1 MTETCILVVDD
12 EPEIRRLVKEILED
26 EQYQVVTAENATSA
40 REAYANERLDLVL
53 LDIWMPDTDGISLLK
68 EWSRSGTPDVP
79 VVMMSGH
86 GTVDTAVEAT
96 RLGASDFIEKPLSM
110 GKLLVTV
117 ERALQR
123 AQPPAPDTAAARG
136 AAPVSIPVGKSAAMQ
151 RLRDDIERVAATES
165 CVLITGEPGS
175 GKSIAALYLHYK
187 SARSRQPIVEISF
200 AAIPAEEVP
209 IQLFGHR
216 RGNRVFPGHFEQ
228 ARGGTLV
235 LDDIADLDPA
245 VQPQL
250 LRALEERR
258 FERVGSDES
267 FELDVRVIATSS
279 HDLQTAVSAGRLRD
293 DVYYYLNVVPILIP
307 PLREHPEDVPELINF
322 YCDWMVEHEQLPY
335 RKFSTS
341 AMNQLRNY
349 TWPGNTQELK
359 NMVERLLILN
369 RGVEI
374 SADEVERALFSQ
386 PAMSETLPEAA
397 FMLPLRA
404 ARDQFEKAYLE
415 YHLKR
420 TNGNV
425 SELATVADMERTHL
439 YRKLKSLGVNPK
451 SVRTK

>member
-1 MTETCILVVDD
+1 MTGECILVVDD

-26 EQYQVVTAENATSA
+26 EQYQVVTAEDATTA
-40 REAYANERLDLVL
+40 REAYATERLDLVL

-68 EWSRSGTPDVP
+68 EWSRSGTLDVP

-96 RLGASDFIEKPLSM
+96 RLGATDFIEKPLSM

-123 AQPPAPDTAAARG
+123 TQQTPQGVQYNAPTVAIPA
-136 AAPVSIPVGKSAAMQ
+136 GKSATMQ
-151 RLRDDIERVAATES
+151 QLRDDLERVAATDS

-175 GKSIAALYLHYK
+175 GKSIAAHYLHCK
-187 SARSRQPIVEISF
+187 SVRSRQPLVEISF
-200 AAIPAEEVP
+200 AAIPVDEVTA
-209 IQLFGHR
+209 QLFGIR
-216 RGNRVFPGHFEQ
+216 KGNRVFPGQLEQ

-235 LDDIADLDPA
+235 LDEIASLDPA
-245 VQPQL
+245 LQPRL

-267 FELDVRVIATSS
+267 LELDIRVVATSS
-279 HDLQTAVSAGRLRD
+279 HDLKVAVNDGRLRED
-293 DVYYYLNVVPILIP
+293 LYYFLNVVPIVIL
-307 PLREHPEDVPELINF
+307 PLREHHEDVPELVNF
-322 YCDWMVEHEQLPY
+322 FCDWMVEHEQLPY

-341 AMNQLRNY
+341 AMNELRNY
-349 TWPGNTQELK
+349 SWPGNIQELK

-374 SADEVERALFSQ
+374 SAAEVEQALVSQ
-386 PAMSETLPEAA
+386 PATDDKLPEAA

-425 SELATVADMERTHL
+425 SELAAVADMERTHL
-439 YRKLKSLGVNPK
+439 YRKLKNLGVNPK

>member
-1 MTETCILVVDD
+1 MTGECILVVDD

-26 EQYQVVTAENATSA
+26 EQYEVVTAEDATTA

-96 RLGASDFIEKPLSM
+96 RLGATDFIEKPLSM
-110 GKLLVTV
+110 GKLLVTL

-123 AQPPAPDTAAARG
+123 MQQTPQGTQRSAPTVAIPA
-136 AAPVSIPVGKSAAMQ
+136 GKSAVMQ
-151 RLRDDIERVAATES
+151 QLRDDLERVAATDS

-175 GKSIAALYLHYK
+175 GKSIAARYLHYK
-187 SARSRQPIVEISF
+187 SVRSRQPLVEISF
-200 AAIPAEEVP
+200 AAIPVDEVTA
-209 IQLFGHR
+209 QLFGIR
-216 RGNRVFPGHFEQ
+216 KGNRVFPGQLEQ

-235 LDDIADLDPA
+235 LDEIADLDSA
-245 VQPQL
+245 LQPRL
-250 LRALEERR
+250 LRALEETR

-267 FELDVRVIATSS
+267 LELDVRVVATSS
-279 HDLQTAVSAGRLRD
+279 HDLQVAVNDGRLRED
-293 DVYYYLNVVPILIP
+293 LYYFLNVVPIVIP
-307 PLREHPEDVPELINF
+307 PLRDHHEDVPELVNF

-341 AMNQLRNY
+341 AMNELRNY
-349 TWPGNTQELK
+349 SWPGNIQELK

-374 SADEVERALFSQ
+374 SAAEVEQALVSQ
-386 PAMSETLPEAA
+386 PATSQTLPEAA

-425 SELATVADMERTHL
+425 SELAAVADMERTHL

>member
-1 MTETCILVVDD
+1 MTGGCILVVDD

-26 EQYQVVTAENATSA
+26 EQYQVVTAEDATTA
-40 REAYANERLDLVL
+40 REAYATERLDLVL

-96 RLGASDFIEKPLSM
+96 RLGATDFIEKPLSM

-123 AQPPAPDTAAARG
+123 TQQTPQGVQYNAPTVAIPA
-136 AAPVSIPVGKSAAMQ
+136 GKSATMQ
-151 RLRDDIERVAATES
+151 QLRDDLERVAATDS

-175 GKSIAALYLHYK
+175 GKSIAAHYLHYK
-187 SARSRQPIVEISF
+187 SVRSRQPLVEISF
-200 AAIPAEEVP
+200 AAIPVDEVTA
-209 IQLFGHR
+209 QLFGIR
-216 RGNRVFPGHFEQ
+216 KGNRVFPGQLEQ

-235 LDDIADLDPA
+235 LDEIASLDPA
-245 VQPQL
+245 LQPRL

-267 FELDVRVIATSS
+267 LELDIRVVATSS
-279 HDLQTAVSAGRLRD
+279 HDLKVAVNDGRLRED
-293 DVYYYLNVVPILIP
+293 LYYFLNVVPIVIL
-307 PLREHPEDVPELINF
+307 PLREHHEDVPELVNF
-322 YCDWMVEHEQLPY
+322 FCDRMVEHEQLPY

-341 AMNQLRNY
+341 AMNELRNY
-349 TWPGNTQELK
+349 SWPGNIQELK

-374 SADEVERALFSQ
+374 SAAEVEQALVSQ
-386 PAMSETLPEAA
+386 PATNETLPEAA

-425 SELATVADMERTHL
+425 SELAAVADMERTHL
-439 YRKLKSLGVNPK
+439 YRKLKNLGVNPK

>member
-1 MTETCILVVDD
+1 MTGECILVVDD

-26 EQYQVVTAENATSA
+26 EQYQVVTAEDATTA

-96 RLGASDFIEKPLSM
+96 RLGATDFIEKPLSM

-123 AQPPAPDTAAARG
+123 TQQTPQGVQCSAPTVAIPA
-136 AAPVSIPVGKSAAMQ
+136 GKSATMQ
-151 RLRDDIERVAATES
+151 QLRDDLERVAATYS
-165 CVLITGEPGS
+165 CVLISGEPGS
-175 GKSIAALYLHYK
+175 GKSIAARYLHYK
-187 SARSRQPIVEISF
+187 SVRARQPLVEISF
-200 AAIPAEEVP
+200 AAIPVDEVTA
-209 IQLFGHR
+209 QLFGIR
-216 RGNRVFPGHFEQ
+216 KGNRVFPGQLEQ

-235 LDDIADLDPA
+235 LDEIANLDPA
-245 VQPQL
+245 LQPRL
-250 LRALEERR
+250 LRALEERS
-258 FERVGSDES
+258 FERVGSDKS
-267 FELDVRVIATSS
+267 LELDIRVVATSS
-279 HDLQTAVSAGRLRD
+279 HDLKVAVNDGRLRED
-293 DVYYYLNVVPILIP
+293 LYYFLNVVPIVIL
-307 PLREHPEDVPELINF
+307 PLREHHEDVPELVNF
-322 YCDWMVEHEQLPY
+322 FCDWMVEHEQLPY

-341 AMNQLRNY
+341 AMNELRNY
-349 TWPGNTQELK
+349 SWPGNIQELK

-374 SADEVERALFSQ
+374 SAAEVEQALVSQ
-386 PAMSETLPEAA
+386 PATDDKLPEAA

-425 SELATVADMERTHL
+425 SELAAVADMERTHL
-439 YRKLKSLGVNPK
+439 YRKLKNLGVNPK

>member
-1 MTETCILVVDD
+1 MTGECILVVDD

-26 EQYQVVTAENATSA
+26 EQYQVVTAEDATTA

-96 RLGASDFIEKPLSM
+96 RLGATDFIEKPLSM

-123 AQPPAPDTAAARG
+123 TQQTPQGVQCSAPTVAIPA
-136 AAPVSIPVGKSAAMQ
+136 GKSATMQ
-151 RLRDDIERVAATES
+151 QLRDDLERVAATYS
-165 CVLITGEPGS
+165 CVLISGEPGS
-175 GKSIAALYLHYK
+175 GKSIAARYLHYK
-187 SARSRQPIVEISF
+187 SVRARQPLVEISF
-200 AAIPAEEVP
+200 AAIPVDEVTA
-209 IQLFGHR
+209 QLFGIR
-216 RGNRVFPGHFEQ
+216 KGNRVFPGQLEQ

-235 LDDIADLDPA
+235 LDEIASLDPA
-245 VQPQL
+245 LQPRL

-267 FELDVRVIATSS
+267 LELDIRVVATSS
-279 HDLQTAVSAGRLRD
+279 HDLKVAVNDGRLRED
-293 DVYYYLNVVPILIP
+293 LYYFLNVVPIVIL
-307 PLREHPEDVPELINF
+307 PLREHHEDVPELVNF
-322 YCDWMVEHEQLPY
+322 FCDWMVEHEQLPY

-341 AMNQLRNY
+341 AMNELRNY
-349 TWPGNTQELK
+349 SWPGNIQELK

-374 SADEVERALFSQ
+374 SAAEVEQALVSQ
-386 PAMSETLPEAA
+386 PATNETLPEAA

-425 SELATVADMERTHL
+425 SELAAVADMERTHL
-439 YRKLKSLGVNPK
+439 YRKLKNLGVNPK

>member
-1 MTETCILVVDD
+1 MTGECILVVDD

-26 EQYQVVTAENATSA
+26 EQYQVVTAEDATTA

-96 RLGASDFIEKPLSM
+96 RLGATDFIEKPLSM

-123 AQPPAPDTAAARG
+123 TQQTPQGVQCSAPTVAIPA
-136 AAPVSIPVGKSAAMQ
+136 GKSATMQ
-151 RLRDDIERVAATES
+151 QLRDDLERVATTYS
-165 CVLITGEPGS
+165 CVLISGEPGS
-175 GKSIAALYLHYK
+175 GKSIAARYLHYK
-187 SARSRQPIVEISF
+187 SVRARQPLVEISF
-200 AAIPAEEVP
+200 AAIPVDEVTA
-209 IQLFGHR
+209 QLFGIR
-216 RGNRVFPGHFEQ
+216 KGNRVFPGQLEQ

-235 LDDIADLDPA
+235 LDEIANLDPA
-245 VQPQL
+245 LQPRL

-267 FELDVRVIATSS
+267 LELDIRVVATSS
-279 HDLQTAVSAGRLRD
+279 HDLKVAVNDGRLRED
-293 DVYYYLNVVPILIP
+293 LYYFLNVVPIVIL
-307 PLREHPEDVPELINF
+307 PLREHHEDVPELVNF
-322 YCDWMVEHEQLPY
+322 FCDWMVEHEQLPY

-341 AMNQLRNY
+341 AMNELRNY
-349 TWPGNTQELK
+349 SWPGNIQELK

-374 SADEVERALFSQ
+374 SAADVVQALVSQ
-386 PAMSETLPEAA
+386 PATDDKLPEAA

-425 SELATVADMERTHL
+425 SELAAVADMERTHL
-439 YRKLKSLGVNPK
+439 YRKLKNLGVNPK

>member
-1 MTETCILVVDD
+1 MTGGCILVVDD

-26 EQYQVVTAENATSA
+26 EQYQVVTAEDATTA
-40 REAYANERLDLVL
+40 REAYATERFDLVL

-96 RLGASDFIEKPLSM
+96 RLGATDFIEKPLSM

-123 AQPPAPDTAAARG
+123 TQQTPQGVQYNAPTVAILA
-136 AAPVSIPVGKSAAMQ
+136 GKSATMQ
-151 RLRDDIERVAATES
+151 QLRDDLERIAATDS
-165 CVLITGEPGS
+165 CVLISGEPGS
-175 GKSIAALYLHYK
+175 GKSIAAHYLHYK
-187 SARSRQPIVEISF
+187 SVRSRQPLVEISF
-200 AAIPAEEVP
+200 AAIPVDEVTA
-209 IQLFGHR
+209 QLFGIR
-216 RGNRVFPGHFEQ
+216 KGNRVFPGQLEQ

-235 LDDIADLDPA
+235 LDEIASLDPA
-245 VQPQL
+245 LQPRL

-267 FELDVRVIATSS
+267 LELDIRVVATSS
-279 HDLQTAVSAGRLRD
+279 HDLKAAVNDGRLRED
-293 DVYYYLNVVPILIP
+293 LYYFLNVVPIVIL
-307 PLREHPEDVPELINF
+307 PLRDHHEDVPELINF
-322 YCDWMVEHEQLPY
+322 YCDRMVEHEQLPY

-341 AMNQLRNY
+341 AMNELRNY
-349 TWPGNTQELK
+349 SWPGNIQELK

-374 SADEVERALFSQ
+374 SAADVVQALVSQ
-386 PAMSETLPEAA
+386 PATNETLPEAA

-425 SELATVADMERTHL
+425 SELAAVADMERTHL
-439 YRKLKSLGVNPK
+439 YRKLKNLGVNPK

>member
-1 MTETCILVVDD
+1 MTGECILVVDD
-12 EPEIRRLVKEILED
+12 EPDIRRLVKEILED
-26 EQYQVVTAENATSA
+26 ERYQVVTAEDATTA

-96 RLGASDFIEKPLSM
+96 RLGATDFIEKPLSM

-123 AQPPAPDTAAARG
+123 TQQTPQGVQCSAATVA
-136 AAPVSIPVGKSAAMQ
+136 IPVGKSAAMQ
-151 RLRDDIERVAATES
+151 QLRDDLERVAATDS
-165 CVLITGEPGS
+165 CVLITGEPGG
-175 GKSIAALYLHYK
+175 GKSIAARYLHYK
-187 SARSRQPIVEISF
+187 SVRSRQPVVEISF
-200 AAIPAEEVP
+200 AAIPVDEVAA
-209 IQLFGHR
+209 QLFGIR
-216 RGNRVFPGHFEQ
+216 KGNRVFPGQLEQ

-235 LDDIADLDPA
+235 LDEIADLDPA
-245 VQPQL
+245 LQPQL

-258 FERVGSDES
+258 FERLGSDES
-267 FELDVRVIATSS
+267 LELDVRVVATSS
-279 HDLQTAVSAGRLRD
+279 HDLKVAVNDGRLRED
-293 DVYYYLNVVPILIP
+293 LYYFLNVVPIVIP
-307 PLREHPEDVPELINF
+307 PLRDHHEDVPELVNF

-341 AMNQLRNY
+341 AMNELRNHS
-349 TWPGNTQELK
+349 WPGNIQELK

-374 SADEVERALFSQ
+374 SAAEVEQALVSQ
-386 PAMSETLPEAA
+386 PPTSETLPEAA

-425 SELATVADMERTHL
+425 SELAAVANMERTHL

>member
-1 MTETCILVVDD
+1 MTGGCILVVDD

-26 EQYQVVTAENATSA
+26 EQYQVVTAKDATTA
-40 REAYANERLDLVL
+40 REAYATEHLDLVL

-96 RLGASDFIEKPLSM
+96 RLGATDFIEKPLSM

-123 AQPPAPDTAAARG
+123 TQQTPQGVQYNAPTVAIPA
-136 AAPVSIPVGKSAAMQ
+136 GKSATMQ
-151 RLRDDIERVAATES
+151 QLRDDLERVAATYS
-165 CVLITGEPGS
+165 CVLISGEPGS
-175 GKSIAALYLHYK
+175 GKSIAARYLHYK
-187 SARSRQPIVEISF
+187 SVRARQPLVEISF
-200 AAIPAEEVP
+200 AAIPVDEVTA
-209 IQLFGHR
+209 QLFGIR
-216 RGNRVFPGHFEQ
+216 KGNRVFPGQLEQ

-235 LDDIADLDPA
+235 LDEIASLDPA
-245 VQPQL
+245 LQPRL

-267 FELDVRVIATSS
+267 LELDIRVVATSS
-279 HDLQTAVSAGRLRD
+279 HDLKVAVNDGRLRED
-293 DVYYYLNVVPILIP
+293 LYYFLNVVPIVIL
-307 PLREHPEDVPELINF
+307 PLREHHEDVPELVNF
-322 YCDWMVEHEQLPY
+322 FCDWMVEHEQLPY

-341 AMNQLRNY
+341 AMNELRNY
-349 TWPGNTQELK
+349 SWPGNIQELK

-374 SADEVERALFSQ
+374 SAAEVEQALVSQ
-386 PAMSETLPEAA
+386 PATNETLPEAA

-425 SELATVADMERTHL
+425 SELAAVADMERTHL
-439 YRKLKSLGVNPK
+439 YRKLKNLGVNPK

>member
-1 MTETCILVVDD
+1 MTGGCILVVDD

-26 EQYQVVTAENATSA
+26 EQYQVVTAEDATTA

-96 RLGASDFIEKPLSM
+96 RLGATDFIEKPLSM

-123 AQPPAPDTAAARG
+123 TQQTPQGVQYNAPTVAIPA
-136 AAPVSIPVGKSAAMQ
+136 GKSATMQ
-151 RLRDDIERVAATES
+151 QLRDDLERVAATDS

-175 GKSIAALYLHYK
+175 GKSIAAHYLHCK
-187 SARSRQPIVEISF
+187 SVRSRQPLVEISF
-200 AAIPAEEVP
+200 AAIPVDEVTA
-209 IQLFGHR
+209 QLFGIR
-216 RGNRVFPGHFEQ
+216 KGNRVFPGQLEQ

-235 LDDIADLDPA
+235 LDEIASLDPA
-245 VQPQL
+245 LQPRL

-267 FELDVRVIATSS
+267 LELDIRVVATSS
-279 HDLQTAVSAGRLRD
+279 HDLKVAVNDGRLRED
-293 DVYYYLNVVPILIP
+293 LYYFLNVVPIVIL
-307 PLREHPEDVPELINF
+307 PLREHHEDVPELVNF
-322 YCDWMVEHEQLPY
+322 FCDWMVEHEQLPY

-341 AMNQLRNY
+341 AMNELRNY
-349 TWPGNTQELK
+349 SWPGNIQELK

-374 SADEVERALFSQ
+374 SAAEVEQALVSQ
-386 PAMSETLPEAA
+386 PATNETLPEAA

-425 SELATVADMERTHL
+425 SELAAVADMERTHL
-439 YRKLKSLGVNPK
+439 YRKLKNLGVNPK

>member
-1 MTETCILVVDD
+1 MTGECILVVDD

-26 EQYQVVTAENATSA
+26 EQYQVVTAEDATTA

-96 RLGASDFIEKPLSM
+96 RLGATDFIEKPLSM

-123 AQPPAPDTAAARG
+123 TQQTPQGVQCSAPTVAIPA
-136 AAPVSIPVGKSAAMQ
+136 GKSATMQ
-151 RLRDDIERVAATES
+151 QLRDDLERVAATYS
-165 CVLITGEPGS
+165 CVLISGEPGS
-175 GKSIAALYLHYK
+175 GKSIAARYLHYK
-187 SARSRQPIVEISF
+187 SVRARQPLVEISF
-200 AAIPAEEVP
+200 AAIPVDEVTA
-209 IQLFGHR
+209 QLFGIR
-216 RGNRVFPGHFEQ
+216 KGNRVFPGQLEQ

-235 LDDIADLDPA
+235 LDEIANLDPA
-245 VQPQL
+245 LQPRL

-258 FERVGSDES
+258 FERVGSDKS
-267 FELDVRVIATSS
+267 LELDIRVVATSS
-279 HDLQTAVSAGRLRD
+279 HDLKVAVNDGRLRED
-293 DVYYYLNVVPILIP
+293 LYYFLNVVPIVIL
-307 PLREHPEDVPELINF
+307 PLREHHEDVPELVNF
-322 YCDWMVEHEQLPY
+322 FCDWMVEHEQLPY

-341 AMNQLRNY
+341 AMNELRNY
-349 TWPGNTQELK
+349 SWPGNIQELK

-374 SADEVERALFSQ
+374 SAAEVEQALVSQ
-386 PAMSETLPEAA
+386 PATDDKLPEAA

-425 SELATVADMERTHL
+425 SELAAVANMERTHL
-439 YRKLKSLGVNPK
+439 YRKLKNLGVNPK

>member
-1 MTETCILVVDD
+1 MTGGCILVVDD

-26 EQYQVVTAENATSA
+26 EQYQVVTAEDATTA
-40 REAYANERLDLVL
+40 REAYATERLDLVL

-96 RLGASDFIEKPLSM
+96 RLGATDFIEKPLSM

-123 AQPPAPDTAAARG
+123 TQQTPQGVQYNATTVAIPA
-136 AAPVSIPVGKSAAMQ
+136 GKSATMQ
-151 RLRDDIERVAATES
+151 QLRDDLERVAATDS

-175 GKSIAALYLHYK
+175 GKSIAAHYLHYK
-187 SARSRQPIVEISF
+187 SVRSRQPLVEISF
-200 AAIPAEEVP
+200 AAIPVDEVTA
-209 IQLFGHR
+209 QLFGIR
-216 RGNRVFPGHFEQ
+216 KGNRVFPGQLEQ

-235 LDDIADLDPA
+235 LDEIASLDPA
-245 VQPQL
+245 LQPRL

-267 FELDVRVIATSS
+267 LELDIRVVATSS
-279 HDLQTAVSAGRLRD
+279 HDLKVAVNDGRLRED
-293 DVYYYLNVVPILIP
+293 LYYFLNVVPIVIL
-307 PLREHPEDVPELINF
+307 PLRDHHEDVPELVNF
-322 YCDWMVEHEQLPY
+322 YCDRMVEHEQLPY

-341 AMNQLRNY
+341 AMNGLRNY
-349 TWPGNTQELK
+349 SWPGNIQELK

-374 SADEVERALFSQ
+374 SAAEVEQALVSQ
-386 PAMSETLPEAA
+386 PATNETLPEAA

-425 SELATVADMERTHL
+425 SELAAVADMERTHL
-439 YRKLKSLGVNPK
+439 YRKLKNLGVNPK

>member
-1 MTETCILVVDD
+1 MTGECILVVDD

-26 EQYQVVTAENATSA
+26 EQYQVVTAEDATTA

-96 RLGASDFIEKPLSM
+96 RLGATDFIEKPLSM

-123 AQPPAPDTAAARG
+123 TQQTPQGVQYSAPTVAIPA
-136 AAPVSIPVGKSAAMQ
+136 GKSATMQ
-151 RLRDDIERVAATES
+151 QLRDDLERVAATDS

-175 GKSIAALYLHYK
+175 GKSIAAHYLHYK
-187 SARSRQPIVEISF
+187 SVRSRQPLVEISF
-200 AAIPAEEVP
+200 AAIPVDEVTA
-209 IQLFGHR
+209 QLFGIR
-216 RGNRVFPGHFEQ
+216 KGNRVFPGQLEQ

-235 LDDIADLDPA
+235 LDEIASLDPA
-245 VQPQL
+245 LQPRL

-267 FELDVRVIATSS
+267 LELDIRVVATSS
-279 HDLQTAVSAGRLRD
+279 HDLKVAVNDGRLRED
-293 DVYYYLNVVPILIP
+293 LYYFLNVVPIVIL
-307 PLREHPEDVPELINF
+307 PLRDHYEDVPELVNF
-322 YCDWMVEHEQLPY
+322 YCDRMVEHEQLPY

-341 AMNQLRNY
+341 AMNELRNY
-349 TWPGNTQELK
+349 SWPGNIQELK

-374 SADEVERALFSQ
+374 SAAEVEQALVSQ
-386 PAMSETLPEAA
+386 PATNETLPEAA

-425 SELATVADMERTHL
+425 SELAAVADMERTHL
-439 YRKLKSLGVNPK
+439 YRKLKNLGVNPK

>member
-1 MTETCILVVDD
+1 MTGECILVVDD

-26 EQYQVVTAENATSA
+26 EQYQVVTAEDATTA

-96 RLGASDFIEKPLSM
+96 RLGATDFIEKPLSM

-123 AQPPAPDTAAARG
+123 TQQTPQGVQCSAPTVAIPA
-136 AAPVSIPVGKSAAMQ
+136 GKSATMQ
-151 RLRDDIERVAATES
+151 QLRDDLERVAATYS
-165 CVLITGEPGS
+165 CVLISGEPGS
-175 GKSIAALYLHYK
+175 GKSIAARYLHYK
-187 SARSRQPIVEISF
+187 SVRARQPLVEISF
-200 AAIPAEEVP
+200 AAIPVDEVTA
-209 IQLFGHR
+209 QLFGIR
-216 RGNRVFPGHFEQ
+216 KGNRVFPGQLEQ

-235 LDDIADLDPA
+235 LDEIANLDPA
-245 VQPQL
+245 LQPRL

-267 FELDVRVIATSS
+267 LELDIRVVATSS
-279 HDLQTAVSAGRLRD
+279 HDLKVAVNDGRLRED
-293 DVYYYLNVVPILIP
+293 LYYFLNVVPIVIL
-307 PLREHPEDVPELINF
+307 PLREHHEDVPELVNF
-322 YCDWMVEHEQLPY
+322 FCDWMVEHEQLPY

-341 AMNQLRNY
+341 AMNELRNY
-349 TWPGNTQELK
+349 SWPGNIQELK

-374 SADEVERALFSQ
+374 SAAEVEQALVSQ
-386 PAMSETLPEAA
+386 PATDDKLPEAA

-425 SELATVADMERTHL
+425 SELAAVADMERTHL
-439 YRKLKSLGVNPK
+439 YRKLKNLGVNPK

>member
-1 MTETCILVVDD
+1 MTGGCILVVDD

-26 EQYQVVTAENATSA
+26 EQYQVVTAEDATTA
-40 REAYANERLDLVL
+40 REAYATERLDLVL

-96 RLGASDFIEKPLSM
+96 RLGATDFIEKPLSM

-123 AQPPAPDTAAARG
+123 TQQTPQGVQYNAPTVAIPA
-136 AAPVSIPVGKSAAMQ
+136 GKSATMQ
-151 RLRDDIERVAATES
+151 QLRDDLERVAATDS

-175 GKSIAALYLHYK
+175 GKSIAAHYLHYK
-187 SARSRQPIVEISF
+187 SVRSRQPLVEISF
-200 AAIPAEEVP
+200 AAIPVDEVTA
-209 IQLFGHR
+209 QLFGIR
-216 RGNRVFPGHFEQ
+216 KGNRVFPGQLEQ

-235 LDDIADLDPA
+235 LDEIASLDPA
-245 VQPQL
+245 LQPRL

-267 FELDVRVIATSS
+267 LELDIRVVATSS
-279 HDLQTAVSAGRLRD
+279 HDLKVAVNDGRLRED
-293 DVYYYLNVVPILIP
+293 LYYFLNVVPIVIL
-307 PLREHPEDVPELINF
+307 PLRDHHEDVPELVNF
-322 YCDWMVEHEQLPY
+322 YCDRMVEHEQLPY
-335 RKFSTS
+335 GKFSTS
-341 AMNQLRNY
+341 AMNGLRNY
-349 TWPGNTQELK
+349 SWPGNIQELK

-374 SADEVERALFSQ
+374 SAAEVEQALVSQ
-386 PAMSETLPEAA
+386 PATNETLPEAA

-425 SELATVADMERTHL
+425 SELAAVADMERTHL
-439 YRKLKSLGVNPK
+439 YRKLKNLGVNPK

>member
-1 MTETCILVVDD
+1 MTSECILVVDD

-26 EQYQVVTAENATSA
+26 EQYQVVTAEDATTA
-40 REAYANERLDLVL
+40 REAYANQRLDLVL

-68 EWSRSGTPDVP
+68 EWSPSGTPDVP

-96 RLGASDFIEKPLSM
+96 RLGATDFIEKPLSM

-123 AQPPAPDTAAARG
+123 TQQTSQGVQRSAPTVAIPA
-136 AAPVSIPVGKSAAMQ
+136 GKSATMQ
-151 RLRDDIERVAATES
+151 QLRDDLERVAATDS

-175 GKSIAALYLHYK
+175 GKSIAARYLHYK
-187 SARSRQPIVEISF
+187 SVRSRQPLVEISF
-200 AAIPAEEVP
+200 AAIPVEEVTA
-209 IQLFGHR
+209 QLFGIR
-216 RGNRVFPGHFEQ
+216 KGNRVFPGQLEQ
-228 ARGGTLV
+228 ARGGTLL
-235 LDDIADLDPA
+235 LDEIADLDPA
-245 VQPQL
+245 LQPQL

-267 FELDVRVIATSS
+267 LELDVRVVATSS
-279 HDLQTAVSAGRLRD
+279 HDLKVAVNNGRLRED
-293 DVYYYLNVVPILIP
+293 LYYFLNVVPIVIP
-307 PLREHPEDVPELINF
+307 PLRDHHEDVPELVNF
-322 YCDWMVEHEQLPY
+322 YCDWMAEHEQLPY

-341 AMNQLRNY
+341 AMNELRNY
-349 TWPGNTQELK
+349 SWPGNIQELK

-374 SADEVERALFSQ
+374 SAAEVEQALVSQ
-386 PAMSETLPEAA
+386 PATSETLPEAA

-425 SELATVADMERTHL
+425 SELAAVADMERTHL

>member
-1 MTETCILVVDD
+1 MTGGCILVVDD

-26 EQYQVVTAENATSA
+26 EQYQVVTAEDATTA
-40 REAYANERLDLVL
+40 REAYATERLDLVL

-96 RLGASDFIEKPLSM
+96 RLGATDFIEKPLSM

-123 AQPPAPDTAAARG
+123 TQQTPQGVQYNAPTVAIPA
-136 AAPVSIPVGKSAAMQ
+136 GKSATMQ
-151 RLRDDIERVAATES
+151 QLRDDLERVAATDS

-175 GKSIAALYLHYK
+175 GKSIAAHYLHYK
-187 SARSRQPIVEISF
+187 SVRSRQPLVEISF
-200 AAIPAEEVP
+200 AAIPVDEVTA
-209 IQLFGHR
+209 QLFGIR
-216 RGNRVFPGHFEQ
+216 KGNRVFPGQLEQ

-235 LDDIADLDPA
+235 LDEIASLDPA
-245 VQPQL
+245 LQPRL

-267 FELDVRVIATSS
+267 LELDIRVVATSS
-279 HDLQTAVSAGRLRD
+279 HDLKVAVNDGRLRED
-293 DVYYYLNVVPILIP
+293 LYYFLNVVPIVIL
-307 PLREHPEDVPELINF
+307 PLRDHHEDVPELVNF
-322 YCDWMVEHEQLPY
+322 YCDRMVEHEQLPY

-341 AMNQLRNY
+341 AMNELRNY
-349 TWPGNTQELK
+349 SWPGNIQELK

-374 SADEVERALFSQ
+374 SAAEVEQALVSQ
-386 PAMSETLPEAA
+386 PATNETLPEAA

-425 SELATVADMERTHL
+425 SELAAVADMERTHL
-439 YRKLKSLGVNPK
+439 YRKLKNLGVNPK